1 MCCQPTAISHVKL
14 MQQTRR
20 EKKMWEW
27 REKDGRTG
35 RVCVCVWCVCAFT
48 AKSYKCVFC
57 SDKDGW
63 VCLLQLIVSVC
74 AQVQVHLFI
83 YLDVRLVWA
92 FWSLFFFFFFFK
104 SEKKHNIH
112 CKGRIFLNL
121 CQSYLL
127 YMSVNIQSRKC
138 NSCIAGTGVCRYLRR
153 PNKLFLFQ
161 NHIQIL
167 GWDSDVSDDKLR
179 EKLKNN

>member
-1 MCCQPTAISHVKL
+1 MWSLCN
-14 MQQTRR
+14 RR
-20 EKKMWEW
+20 GEKKKCENEERKME
-27 REKDGRTG
+27 GQG
-35 RVCVCVWCVCAFT
+35 GCVCVYGVCVR
-48 AKSYKCVFC
+48 
-57 SDKDGW
+57 
-63 VCLLQLIVSVC
+63 LLQSLTSVFSAVIKMDESVYCSWLWAC
-74 AQVQVHLFI
+74 AHRYRCI
-83 YLDVRLVWA
+83 YLSIWMSGWCEHFGV
-92 FWSLFFFFFFFK
+92 SFFFFFFK